1 MTYSLD
7 TILDAASVIPV
18 LIVEDAAS
26 AAPLARALAEGGL
39 RVVELTLRTPAALE
53 AMRVMQD
60 AAPELIVGMG
70 TVRTGEDARRA
81 ADAGA
86 AFLVSPGLTPHLARA
101 MLDTGL
107 PCLPGVATAGEAMQ
121 AVEAGFA
128 ALKFFPAEPAGGI
141 AYLKALAGPLPDI
154 RFCPTGGISRER
166 AADYL
171 ALKNVACC
179 GGSWIATSEQMAT
192 GDWRAIT
199 ENARFAAS
207 LELGA
212 SSAHR
217 TLTQQINPERKAH
230 RPD

>member
-1 MTYSLD
+1 MTYLLD
-7 TILDAASVIPV
+7 TVLDAASVIPV
-18 LIVEDAAS
+18 LIVEDAAG

-60 AAPELIVGMG
+60 AAPGLVVGMG

-81 ADAGA
+81 AGAGA
-86 AFLVSPGLTPHLARA
+86 AFLVSPGLTPRLAGA

-107 PCLPGVATAGEAMQ
+107 PCLPGVATAGEAMA

-179 GGSWIATSEQMAT
+179 GGSWIATSEQVAA
-192 GDWRAIT
+192 GDWRTIT

-207 LELGA
+207 LK
-212 SSAHR
+212 R
-217 TLTQQINPERKAH
+217 
-230 RPD
+230 